1 MEPLAA
7 TPAASAFAHRA
18 LVADLVAVA
27 RELLAAT
34 PAAKAFVPSSPL
46 LLLYITRF
54 VSEPLAH
61 TVLCFIVIL
70 CACKQE
76 SEHLLY
82 TWFLRTDVALDI
94 QLESLAALDDA
105 A

>member
-1 MEPLAA
+1 MQRL
-7 TPAASAFAHRA
+7 FCGG
-18 LVADLVAVA
+18 ADAVVHQV
-27 RELLAAT
+27 E
-34 PAAKAFVPSSPL
+34 
-46 LLLYITRF
+46 ITYDM
-54 VSEPLAH
+54 EPLAH